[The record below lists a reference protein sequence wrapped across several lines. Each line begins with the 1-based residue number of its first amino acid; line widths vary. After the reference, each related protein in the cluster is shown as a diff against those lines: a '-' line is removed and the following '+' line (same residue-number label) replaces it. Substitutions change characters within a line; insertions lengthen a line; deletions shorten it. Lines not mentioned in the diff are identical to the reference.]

1 MLPAAPDSQAD
12 GDTCSLICSNPT
24 PESKRVV
31 KGIVAVALFLV
42 AAKGIGAVKEAVVAY
57 RYGVTPV
64 LDGYLF
70 VFNTVMWWTNICAA
84 ASGVIVA
91 LLTRARCTSH
101 DAYVQFRREL
111 IGMTVILV
119 LLSSLSMSLGL
130 GYCLQNNLPGLSPQA
145 LEAAEHSV
153 LWLVASM
160 SLTLFAFL
168 YSSFLMVREQHV
180 NTLLESLPA
189 AGIILFLAISP
200 SEGITPILLGT
211 VVGTLLYFILVLLV
225 DVRVHGFAFPH
236 FGITSEQWRLLL
248 RGYGVVAAGLV
259 ITNTV
264 TLIDNWFAAQL
275 GEGAIATLGYSNRLM
290 SLLLGIVGTVAMRAL
305 LPVMSSMHVQRGED
319 ACLYVVRKWLKYSLA
334 IGTVLVLI
342 TMLLI
347 PYMVE
352 FILQRGAFTQQD
364 ATAVS
369 SLLRVLVLQ
378 VPFYGFSILL
388 SQWFISRARGYLPL
402 LFASIIGAIAKLA
415 VNIVALSTL
424 GLAGIALSTV
434 MMYVSISL
442 YLFLR
447 SRPTSKGGNQS
458 YDQTRSI

>member
-12 GDTCSLICSNPT
+12 GDTCSFTCSHPA
-24 PESKRVV
+24 PESNRVV
-31 KGIVAVALFLV
+31 KGIAAVALFLI
-42 AAKGIGAVKEAVVAY
+42 AAKGVGTVKEAVVAY

-91 LLTRARCTSH
+91 LLTRARYTSH

-160 SLTLFAFL
+160 PLTIFAFL
-168 YSSFLMVREQHV
+168 FSSFLMVREQHV

-189 AGIILFLAISP
+189 AGIILFLAVSP
-200 SEGITPILLGT
+200 SEGIMPILSGT
-211 VVGTLLYFILVLLV
+211 VLGTLLFFILVLLV
-225 DVRVHGFAFPH
+225 DVRMHGFTPPH
-236 FGITSEQWRLLL
+236 FRITSEQWRPFL

-275 GEGAIATLGYSNRLM
+275 GEGAIATLGYGNRLM
-290 SLLLGIVGTVAMRAL
+290 SLLLGIVGTVVMRAL
-305 LPVMSSMHVQRGED
+305 LPVMSSIYVQQGED
-319 ACLYVVRKWLKYSLA
+319 TSLYVVRKWLKYSLT
-334 IGTVLVLI
+334 IGTILVLI
-342 TMLLI
+342 TVPLL
-347 PYMVE
+347 PYVVE
-352 FILQRGAFTQQD
+352 FILQRGAFTEQD
-364 ATAVS
+364 AAAVS
-369 SLLRVLVLQ
+369 TLLRVLVLQ

-388 SQWFISRARGYLPL
+388 SQWIISWATGYRL
-402 LFASIIGAIAKLA
+402 LLNASVIGAIIKVT
-415 VNIVALSTL
+415 VNIVAVSGL
-424 GLAGIALSTV
+424 GLSGIALSTV
-434 MMYVSISL
+434 CMYASMSV
-442 YLFLR
+442 YLLIR
-447 SRPTSKGGNQS
+447 SRVIGRRVNHIDAAT
-458 YDQTRSI
+458 